1 MKAAFKKYGAW
12 VRWLVAGLLLVLAI
26 RLILSDPEPLGRVLE
41 APAFVLFGIG
51 GLVALNQ
58 LLMSIRFEL
67 AVSQCGGTGVPQLTW
82 FRLTSVGQFLNLFVP
97 QLGNVYRAVILK
109 RDHGISY
116 SSYASG
122 LLAFVWLDV
131 LMGLVIAFSAILVV
145 ESTLTLAGFSA
156 LALLAAV
163 FALVAVAPFAALFV
177 LSKVTFDYGRSR
189 ARLVTV
195 LTTLGN
201 AVRNGGFVMRFFAVN
216 LVTAVVHVL
225 TLWLGFFAAGGG
237 VGWGA
242 LMLLQVFNRLS
253 YIVAVTPGN
262 LGINELVYGG
272 VAHATA
278 ASLEQGVS
286 VALLMRV
293 IGTLTIVLLG
303 VALGGPQ
310 LLFGKRALLDERDR
324 QQADPGGSRSD

>member
-1 MKAAFKKYGAW
+1 M
-12 VRWLVAGLLLVLAI
+12 
-26 RLILSDPEPLGRVLE
+26 
-41 APAFVLFGIG
+41 
-51 GLVALNQ
+51 
-58 LLMSIRFEL
+58 
-67 AVSQCGGTGVPQLTW
+67 
-82 FRLTSVGQFLNLFVP
+82 
-97 QLGNVYRAVILK
+97 
-109 RDHGISY
+109 
-116 SSYASG
+116 
-122 LLAFVWLDV
+122 
-131 LMGLVIAFSAILVV
+131 
-145 ESTLTLAGFSA
+145 
-156 LALLAAV
+156 
-163 FALVAVAPFAALFV
+163 